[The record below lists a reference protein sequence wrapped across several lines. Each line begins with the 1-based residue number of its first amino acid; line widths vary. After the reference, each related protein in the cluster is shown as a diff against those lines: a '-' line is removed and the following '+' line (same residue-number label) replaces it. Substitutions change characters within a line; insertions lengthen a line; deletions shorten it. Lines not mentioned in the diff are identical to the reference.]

1 MVNAA
6 HRVCPACQSPT
17 TGAEVDPGRQVLAC
31 DLCGAETPFEL
42 LPPLLFLTGASGAGK
57 TTLYSELVGRV
68 SEAILIDA
76 DLLWSVNP
84 AHNNPDSGYREF
96 RALILHLAERLA
108 ANGRPVLVEGTCT
121 PEQYEALGERW
132 YFSKTAYMAVV
143 CEDETLRRR
152 LEARPQWRR
161 GRLDVEPMMRLN
173 QAFRHQHFDPPVSL
187 LDTTARS
194 VEECAAEL
202 HAWIRLQ
209 VADWTATSHQEAQVP
224 GADRHAAR
232 QGLPPAG

>member
-1 MVNAA
+1 MQKAV
-6 HRVCPACQSPT
+6 HRVCPACESPT
-17 TGAEVDPGRQVLAC
+17 TGAEVDPARRVLLC
-31 DLCGAETPFEL
+31 DLCGAVTPFRL

-57 TTLYSELVGRV
+57 TTLYRQLVGRV
-68 SEAILIDA
+68 PEAVLIDA

-84 AHNNPDSGYREF
+84 AHDDPASGYRAF

-121 PEQYEALGERW
+121 PDQYETLGERW
-132 YFSKTAYMAVV
+132 YFSKTAYLAVV

-152 LEARPQWRR
+152 LAARPGWRR
-161 GRLDVEPMMRLN
+161 GRQDLEPMLQLN
-173 QAFRHQHFDPPVSL
+173 QAFRQQRLDPAPSL

-202 HAWIRLQ
+202 HDWIRLQ
-209 VADWTATSHQEAQVP
+209 VTDYASTDKPDEPA
-224 GADRHAAR
+224 
-232 QGLPPAG
+232 PPRA